1 MSTFWILWLLI
12 GTVCGIFIIIMMAK
26 DSKQLTLGDILIG
39 LLMCCGG
46 LISVIFT
53 AFAILEI
60 DYCFY
65 KFKK

>member
-1 MSTFWILWLLI
+1 MSTFWIMWLI
-12 GTVCGIFIIIMMAK
+12 VGAICGIAITVSLVK
-26 DSKQLTLGDILIG
+26 DNKQLTLGDILIG

-46 LISVIFT
+46 LISVLFT

>member
-1 MSTFWILWLLI
+1 MSTFWIMWLI
-12 GTVCGIFIIIMMAK
+12 VGAICGIAITVSLVK
-26 DSKQLTLGDILIG
+26 DNKQLTLGDILIG